1 MDAAFAAIPIEDISE
16 SIQNNIVVILQGL
29 EKKIAINRQLNQNL
43 EAVIADV
50 MDYKFL
56 SNAETLPK
64 RFIGDIASI
73 KAGGDCPQEW
83 SKYKTKDCQIPI
95 YSNGTDNEGLY
106 GYTKEPTILKR
117 GITVAARGLSL
128 IHI

>member
-1 MDAAFAAIPIEDISE
+1 
-16 SIQNNIVVILQGL
+16 
-29 EKKIAINRQLNQNL
+29 
-43 EAVIADV
+43 

-83 SKYKTKDCQIPI
+83 SKYKTMKVYMVIQKNLQ
-95 YSNGTDNEGLY
+95 SLNVELLLLQEGLSDFAQC
-106 GYTKEPTILKR
+106 E
-117 GITVAARGLSL
+117 TVAMFQ
-128 IHI
+128 